1 MKIVFYCQHVLGI
14 GHFFRT
20 REICEK
26 LKEHDVILVSG
37 GDRPDIPLPGHVRE
51 FRLPGLMMD
60 EDFKNMFSTEKGK
73 RIDVVKEE
81 RQRMLFRLFEET
93 SPDVFIIEFYPFGRK
108 AFRFELDPILE
119 SIHDGSLHPC
129 RVVCSLRDVLV
140 EKENAASHEKRVI
153 KLLNRYFD
161 TLFVHSDPEFLKLD
175 ATFARLD
182 DISIPIAYTG
192 FVTPKPVPG
201 SGIALRTKLGIG
213 DNDCFIVA
221 SAGGGTVGGELL
233 AAVIKAFVQLP
244 EGCRLQ
250 VFTGPFLDQESY
262 FDLKSFENPVI
273 GVDRFTPDFLS
284 FLDAADLSV
293 SMAGYNTSMNI
304 MAAGTP
310 AIVRPFAQNQEQ
322 SLRAERLARLGGLH
336 ILLDKDLDP
345 DRLAGLMAR
354 MLEEKKKPASAID
367 LNGAENTAARIADME
382 GWRSGGSRGWR
393 KKL

>member
-1 MKIVFYCQHVLGI
+1 VKIVFYCQHVLGI

-26 LKEHDVILVSG
+26 LKGHDVILVSG

-60 EDFKNMFSTEKGK
+60 ENFKNMFSTEKGK
-73 RIDVVKEE
+73 HIDVVKEE

-93 SPDVFIIEFYPFGRK
+93 SPDVFMIEFYPFGRK
-108 AFRFELDPILE
+108 SFRFELDPILE
-119 SIHDGSLHPC
+119 SIRDGSLRPC

-140 EKENAASHEKRVI
+140 EKENAASHEERVI

-161 TLFVHSDPEFLKLD
+161 TLFVHSDPGFLKLD

-182 DISIPIAYTG
+182 DISIPIVYTG
-192 FVTPKPVPG
+192 FVTPKPAPG
-201 SGIALRTKLGIG
+201 SGKALRTKLDIG

-233 AAVIKAFVQLP
+233 TAVVKAFMQLP
-244 EGCRLQ
+244 GGCRLQ
-250 VFTGPFLDQESY
+250 VFTGPFLDQVFFS
-262 FDLKSFENPVI
+262 DLKSFESPVI
-273 GVDRFTPDFLS
+273 RVDRFTSDFLS

-310 AIVRPFAQNQEQ
+310 AIVRPFAQNREQ
-322 SLRAERLARLGGLH
+322 RLRAERLARVGDMR
-336 ILLDKDLDP
+336 ILSDKDLETK
-345 DRLAGLMAR
+345 RLAGLMAR
-354 MLEEKKKPASAID
+354 MLEEKKRPAGAID
-367 LNGAENTAARIADME
+367 LNGAENTAVRIAELQAVSD
-382 GWRSGGSRGWR
+382 
-393 KKL
+393 KP

>member
-1 MKIVFYCQHVLGI
+1 VKIVFYCQHVLGI

-26 LKEHDVILVSG
+26 LKEHDVILASG

-60 EDFKNMFSTEKGK
+60 EDFKNMFATEKGK
-73 RIDVVKEE
+73 ELDVVKAE

-93 SPDVFIIEFYPFGRK
+93 SPDVFMIEFYPFGRK

-119 SIHDGSLHPC
+119 SIRDGSLNPC
-129 RVVCSLRDVLV
+129 RVLCSLRDVLV
-140 EKENAASHEKRVI
+140 EKEKTASHEERVI

-161 TLFVHSDPEFLKLD
+161 TLFVHSDPEFVTLD

-182 DISIPIAYTG
+182 DISIPIVYTG

-213 DNDCFIVA
+213 DDDCFIVA

-233 AAVIKAFVQLP
+233 AAVVKAFAQLP

-250 VFTGPFLDQESY
+250 VFTGPFLDQKS
-262 FDLKSFENPVI
+262 FSDLKSFENPVI

-304 MAAGTP
+304 MAVGTP
-310 AIVRPFAQNQEQ
+310 AIVRPFAQNREQ
-322 SLRAERLARLGGLH
+322 RLRAERLARVG
-336 ILLDKDLDP
+336 D
-345 DRLAGLMAR
+345 M
-354 MLEEKKKPASAID
+354 
-367 LNGAENTAARIADME
+367 RIAFGQNAWQAWGGFRCFRTKTWTRV
-382 GWRSGGSRGWR
+382 GWPV
-393 KKL
+393 